1 MACLVWEA
9 LLLTAALLLSDCHS
23 VSAVS
28 SARTA
33 CADGAPPPPNRINTT
48 ERLRQ
53 LRELMADPRHKLQA
67 YIVPMDDEHQTEYV
81 SPHDARIEF
90 ISGFSGSSGLVVV
103 TSDSAALWTD
113 GRYFLQA
120 ESQMDCNWQ
129 LMRNGTEPK
138 PPSEVEWLVSQL
150 ERGSSVGGD
159 PRLIA
164 AQNWLHFEARL
175 RDAGMQMKLVYDN
188 LIDLIWTEDRPPRP
202 ADPIVIQNLT
212 YAGKPWEEK
221 VAELRDYMKEEDVE
235 VLLVTALDEVAWLLN
250 LRGNDVPHTP
260 VFRGYAAIDH
270 DSVHLWVELAKV
282 TDDVRLHLKALDC
295 ADGDLCVQLHRYDE
309 VLYNFGSYIRQKW
322 KGKILLPARSTYIDG
337 VSFSFY
343 NQVPSARRV
352 FVESPIVRMKGR
364 KNPVEIEGMK
374 AANKRDSVALC
385 QFLAFL
391 EKEIQSGKE
400 WDELSAADKLLQFRA
415 EQDLFMGTSFE
426 TISAF
431 GSNAA
436 IIHYTPDNTTKRA
449 IDTSSTYLLD
459 SGGQYLDGTTDVT
472 RTVHYGRPTEFQMEA
487 YTRVLMGAID
497 LADLVINSQVKDV
510 QMSLM
515 VRQPLFKAGLNYRHG
530 SGHGIGAY
538 LTIHEGPI
546 LISPGGTGHLM
557 EKGQFFSDEPGY
569 YQDGEFGIRLETI
582 LFVQELDT
590 EHNFDGPYMH
600 FEPVTLVPFERN
612 LIIPEMMSRR
622 QLVWLNEY
630 HRRVQL
636 EVGPVLK
643 RQKRER
649 ALKWLEARTAPIR
662 PAKIAPSVGFTISS
676 AGLPVKCSTV
686 MLVWLTSAAISVARI
701 M

>member
-1 MACLVWEA
+1 MPE
-9 LLLTAALLLSDCHS
+9 
-23 VSAVS
+23 
-28 SARTA
+28 
-33 CADGAPPPPNRINTT
+33 
-48 ERLRQ
+48 
-53 LRELMADPRHKLQA
+53 
-67 YIVPMDDEHQTEYV
+67 
-81 SPHDARIEF
+81 
-90 ISGFSGSSGLVVV
+90 GLVVV

-260 VFRGYAAIDH
+260 GAEV
-270 DSVHLWVELAKV
+270 
-282 TDDVRLHLKALDC
+282 VRLHM
-295 ADGDLCVQLHRYDE
+295 YDE

-337 VSFSFY
+337 VSTGWHH
-343 NQVPSARRV
+343 
-352 FVESPIVRMKGR
+352 GR
-364 KNPVEIEGMK
+364 D
-374 AANKRDSVALC
+374 AN
-385 QFLAFL
+385 
-391 EKEIQSGKE
+391 
-400 WDELSAADKLLQFRA
+400 
-415 EQDLFMGTSFE
+415 
-426 TISAF
+426 
-431 GSNAA
+431 
-436 IIHYTPDNTTKRA
+436 
-449 IDTSSTYLLD
+449 
-459 SGGQYLDGTTDVT
+459 
-472 RTVHYGRPTEFQMEA
+472 VHYGRHTEFQMEA

-497 LADLVINSQVKDV
+497 LADLVINKPGQDV